1 MQASER
7 DGEEMNG
14 THLAVLIIGII
25 FGWLIKDSMRERPSR
40 ANETEAKKDIM
51 SEVDI
56 LYKFDAKT
64 EEDAFKNLARSNEME
79 GK

>member
-25 FGWLIKDSMRERPSR
+25 FGWLIRDSISK
-40 ANETEAKKDIM
+40 EAISTRTRWRRDVH
-51 SEVDI
+51 S
-56 LYKFDAKT
+56 KT
-64 EEDAFKNLARSNEME
+64 D
-79 GK
+79 